1 MFAAFKSANQ
11 TRTLENLKAA
21 SKAATFTD
29 FATEVQST
37 IKEYKT
43 QHLRAEWNT
52 AKRATRT
59 AKRWARALDDADL
72 FPNIEYLESTA
83 KEPRDKHKAY
93 YGMILPIDDPE
104 WGSILPPSDW
114 GCQCGWRTTDKPVT
128 GKPKNAPKPEPG
140 LDNNPG
146 ADGAL
151 FSQSHPHFKGK
162 GAEEILKSNIASIEG
177 VDIQDIILKK
187 WDKKSK
193 GAIYHIGQ
201 LTDNAI
207 KANMETGMY
216 HAKKGSLVKM
226 INVDKT
232 AKGINLKTPDTF
244 VNGVYNEFKVG
255 KNINPSFENIKTDLK
270 EAHKKGKRLGKNIDV
285 TLRYMQADKATIQRA
300 YTAKENV
307 KQFNN
312 VGNTW
317 IINNDKMYGPFTK
330 EQIIEGNFDIK

>member
-1 MFAAFKSANQ
+1 MFSAFKSDNQ

-37 IKEYKT
+37 ISEYKT

-72 FPNIEYLESTA
+72 FPNIEYLASTA

-93 YGMILPIDDPE
+93 YGMVLPIDATE
-104 WGSILPPSDW
+104 WNSILPPSDW

-151 FSQSHPHFKGK
+151 FSQSHPYFKGGNTEAVLK
-162 GAEEILKSNIASIEG
+162 QNIVEIYGIDPSEITEMY
-177 VDIQDIILKK
+177 V
-187 WDKKSK
+187 DKKTK
-193 GAIYHIGQ
+193 GCYFDVEKLAKAERAANKRIAKVYANRGNVVE
-201 LTDNAI
+201 LYGSDNLDSI
-207 KANMETGMY
+207 
-216 HAKKGSLVKM
+216 
-226 INVDKT
+226 
-232 AKGINLKTPDTF
+232 
-244 VNGVYNEFKVG
+244 VNGTWNEFKT
-255 KNINPSFENIKTDLK
+255 PTAMTEN
-270 EAHKKGKRLGKNIDV
+270 AFSQRLGKANSQFKARKLKGDV
-285 TLRYMQADKATIQRA
+285 TFELPKTYDSKIIKKAFRKKVGRADYENHLNFVHFTSNGKYLGAATI
-300 YTAKENV
+300 
-307 KQFNN
+307 
-312 VGNTW
+312 
-317 IINNDKMYGPFTK
+317 D
-330 EQIIEGNFDIK
+330 DILKGKLPI